1 MGFCINEEQKV
12 NITLSEKANTIILDD
27 WEIFSTFTLTGFLN
41 TIIENFCED
50 AKASYT
56 EYCNIQTKKFKD
68 LLENSNLSQK
78 SKNTVL
84 KIIHDSI
91 QKEVKQQLNEYIY
104 LKPSSKARLLRLN
117 KANCRYLELYDDIE
131 HELDI
136 YTPNSKEYIH
146 NVDGFGTSGYLG
158 ISRYLKCIFEEYASL
173 PFIQR
178 VRIIRKKEYEI
189 VTSAC
194 NNNELK
200 IQQKINGKAVSFTV
214 SPYKIIPDKLGLQE
228 YLTCLSKSSSD
239 DKTRPSSFSMLRLES
254 ENIKVISKKK
264 KKLFFEKEVQT
275 LEKEISER
283 TPTFLLGE
291 SERIHVKLTEKG
303 KEFYRRRLNYRPQ
316 KINSESTE
324 DEYVFSCTEQQA
336 YVYFL
341 SFGKDAEIIAPEKLR
356 KRMKE
361 FYESASNKYNQ

>member
-68 LLENSNLSQK
+68 L
-78 SKNTVL
+78 
-84 KIIHDSI
+84 
-91 QKEVKQQLNEYIY
+91 
-104 LKPSSKARLLRLN
+104 
-117 KANCRYLELYDDIE
+117 
-131 HELDI
+131 
-136 YTPNSKEYIH
+136 
-146 NVDGFGTSGYLG
+146 
-158 ISRYLKCIFEEYASL
+158 
-173 PFIQR
+173 
-178 VRIIRKKEYEI
+178 
-189 VTSAC
+189 
-194 NNNELK
+194 
-200 IQQKINGKAVSFTV
+200 
-214 SPYKIIPDKLGLQE
+214 
-228 YLTCLSKSSSD
+228 
-239 DKTRPSSFSMLRLES
+239 
-254 ENIKVISKKK
+254 
-264 KKLFFEKEVQT
+264 
-275 LEKEISER
+275 
-283 TPTFLLGE
+283 
-291 SERIHVKLTEKG
+291 TEKG
-303 KEFYRRRLNYRPQ
+303 KEFYRSRLNYRPQ

-361 FYESASNKYNQ
+361 FYESASNKYN